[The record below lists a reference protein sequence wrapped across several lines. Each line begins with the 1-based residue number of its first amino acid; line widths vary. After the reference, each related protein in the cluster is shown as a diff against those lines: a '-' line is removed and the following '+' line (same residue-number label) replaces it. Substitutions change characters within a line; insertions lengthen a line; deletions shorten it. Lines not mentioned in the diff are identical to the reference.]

1 MHRPRPSL
9 WMLVL
14 ALLLLAG
21 IFANAADNASRA
33 PPALQK
39 LNCVPLPS
47 DQLCSTNKNQIS
59 VSTLRFSSTSSTGDA
74 AESPSQAYYNACRQL
89 DGLMT
94 MISIKPG
101 PGGTLDTSNANNIAI
116 DDITVIVS
124 HDDDDCNQYVALLM
138 RSTSQAAQYLC
149 PADVKR
155 RDLLSALIQQRT
167 VDSGKSAN
175 MRTNLPLFTFCNG
188 TEVSSFFNR
197 HQGGSSIELGMGNSN
212 LLVECSEDT
221 SASAVGWTDWFK
233 SSTYFKTIQDLG
245 LSGYASGIQAKQAQT
260 TCMARRQVLQQLR
273 AGNYTDPGYEVPNAG
288 DIQQNDL
295 VSLQLQEIN
304 AGQPPLAQ
312 LSTTRAQLSSFQ
324 QQGTV
329 KHLVLYSD
337 SICTPNE
344 FGKCLN
350 QVRYYCQPNA
360 TAMQPDS
367 TGQTVQIPN
376 GCFFQ
381 RRVRDVGVN
390 STDDLPLFNFGLE
403 NQRSRGN
410 YLENAQHGTDWELV
424 HDVFKT
430 TLQEQDY
437 TQYSLLPRGAQLQDE
452 YSGRGCSNQSF
463 AVTVPFFNKLFGV
476 SNLRVVTQNG
486 KNNICVLGRATQPV
500 TPGQCVGWLE
510 SPPGDGLVL
519 PDTKILT
526 VDGYGTGSTA
536 GANENVQTRGCFTNV
551 TGKLELDLP
560 DWPADPAK
568 KLLPLNRSS
577 ACHENSQIIM
587 LGQQIFRDKPSPPAN
602 AACEL
607 KGSSCPADY
616 PNGDYSNPK
625 LNSTSDRSCYSW
637 FTSLGN
643 LGVFEITNKTNIEN
657 YLDPK
662 LIVGAP
668 VWKNKTNVPRNLF
681 DVYVKRP
688 FLKTSGPY
696 IGWGDG
702 VLCGQEQHMLTAAA
716 NCYNS
721 CYQNW
726 TAALAKNQ
734 DGTTV
739 CKTQS
744 NWLFSG
750 PTGASDDQYHGE
762 QCQMIFERY
771 RVVYHQLGAPA
782 QAHSRNL
789 AGTLGSATFGILNPA
804 VGNLGNVMDTNT
816 TVTSGR
822 VHFSPQADAFALPI
836 KYAAAYDPTL
846 WPTGHCYTPLQAL
859 PGYGGGQDGAYNKS
873 TSVALPTAQALA
885 KLQLESNDA
894 LLADQLSAAV
904 GALQN
909 AASLQAPTVNLA
921 TLLLTITACLGA
933 LTAVKV
939 LELYTQLWVLVKLTR
954 AGWIKRLIA
963 VVCVTTV
970 LLVFSIAPVIA
981 MVVQEHIAR
990 TSPFS
995 TTYGNFLQFDVPGT
1009 QSTTLSIISASVTYQ
1024 QDSPYFTWIVAVA
1037 AILFATAAGWW
1048 VYATGRILQ
1057 KLHRRWKIEH
1067 FNKPS
1072 DNELEI
1078 TRQFV

>member
-21 IFANAADNASRA
+21 IFATAADNASRA
-33 PPALQK
+33 PPVLQK

-124 HDDDDCNQYVALLM
+124 HDDDECNQYVALLM

-149 PADVKR
+149 PADVNR

-167 VDSGKSAN
+167 VDNGKSASVIAN

-188 TEVSSFFNR
+188 TEVNSFFNR

-410 YLENAQHGTDWELV
+410 YLENTQHGTDWELV

-519 PDTKILT
+519 PDTKL
-526 VDGYGTGSTA
+526 
-536 GANENVQTRGCFTNV
+536 
-551 TGKLELDLP
+551 
-560 DWPADPAK
+560 
-568 KLLPLNRSS
+568 
-577 ACHENSQIIM
+577 
-587 LGQQIFRDKPSPPAN
+587 
-602 AACEL
+602 
-607 KGSSCPADY
+607 
-616 PNGDYSNPK
+616 
-625 LNSTSDRSCYSW
+625 
-637 FTSLGN
+637 
-643 LGVFEITNKTNIEN
+643 
-657 YLDPK
+657 
-662 LIVGAP
+662 
-668 VWKNKTNVPRNLF
+668 
-681 DVYVKRP
+681 
-688 FLKTSGPY
+688 
-696 IGWGDG
+696 
-702 VLCGQEQHMLTAAA
+702 
-716 NCYNS
+716 
-721 CYQNW
+721 
-726 TAALAKNQ
+726 
-734 DGTTV
+734 
-739 CKTQS
+739 
-744 NWLFSG
+744 
-750 PTGASDDQYHGE
+750 
-762 QCQMIFERY
+762 
-771 RVVYHQLGAPA
+771 
-782 QAHSRNL
+782 
-789 AGTLGSATFGILNPA
+789 
-804 VGNLGNVMDTNT
+804 
-816 TVTSGR
+816 
-822 VHFSPQADAFALPI
+822 
-836 KYAAAYDPTL
+836 
-846 WPTGHCYTPLQAL
+846 
-859 PGYGGGQDGAYNKS
+859 
-873 TSVALPTAQALA
+873 
-885 KLQLESNDA
+885 
-894 LLADQLSAAV
+894 
-904 GALQN
+904 
-909 AASLQAPTVNLA
+909 
-921 TLLLTITACLGA
+921 
-933 LTAVKV
+933 
-939 LELYTQLWVLVKLTR
+939 
-954 AGWIKRLIA
+954 
-963 VVCVTTV
+963 
-970 LLVFSIAPVIA
+970 
-981 MVVQEHIAR
+981 
-990 TSPFS
+990 
-995 TTYGNFLQFDVPGT
+995 
-1009 QSTTLSIISASVTYQ
+1009 
-1024 QDSPYFTWIVAVA
+1024 
-1037 AILFATAAGWW
+1037 
-1048 VYATGRILQ
+1048 
-1057 KLHRRWKIEH
+1057 
-1067 FNKPS
+1067 
-1072 DNELEI
+1072 
-1078 TRQFV
+1078 